1 MEANEVQKSLSG
13 SGQSQSALDNNY
25 KSTSLSSSM
34 SEAFAIR
41 SDNGD
46 LDQKVTKQS
55 VSPSIMIQTGL
66 QQSEIDSAMQQ
77 QRNPPQ
83 TFGGF
88 LWEILVG
95 SPPQP
100 SSRSTPRVASPDS
113 GQNNNNIV
121 SGGNIGIEPSQWTI
135 VGGGGNS
142 DAQDQTDSRQSPT
155 SRPVQ
160 SLDSHPDHGLLDG
173 TYSYLSSVV
182 GGASALL
189 GLSPTSETA
198 NVLAQPSSPQTDIIW
213 DNEIQLV
220 GQDDSADTP
229 IMNMELANAL
239 RRRIPSRFREY
250 NKYQL
255 IFSLQQHGASL
266 NTLYQKCAYFRDY
279 QADSPSICPSFLLI
293 QDDGNSIFGAFT
305 TEMWKSHSGS
315 GTAEE
320 TRQQLAYSS
329 SSPLSRSKYGT
340 LTSGRSYYGSGE
352 CFLFKWISDDQ
363 TSKSSLIPYEWTQK
377 NDYFMLSESDF
388 MAMGSGDG
396 KFGIFID
403 HELYRGFTSNAPT
416 FSNTTPLCTDAVKGE
431 FKIVNMEIWGM
442 L

>member
-1 MEANEVQKSLSG
+1 MEANEIQKSLSC
-13 SGQSQSALDNNY
+13 SRQSQNADN
-25 KSTSLSSSM
+25 KPTSLSSSM

-46 LDQKVTKQS
+46 LDQKVPQSS
-55 VSPSIMIQTGL
+55 VSPSIAIQTGL
-66 QQSEIDSAMQQ
+66 QQSEVDSAIQQ

-100 SSRSTPRVASPDS
+100 SSRSTPRAASPDS

-121 SGGNIGIEPSQWTI
+121 NGGNIGIEQSQWTM

-142 DAQDQTDSRQSPT
+142 GAQNQAESRQSPI

-160 SLDSHPDHGLLDG
+160 SIDIQTDHGLLDG

-198 NVLAQPSSPQTDIIW
+198 NELAQPSQSPQTDIIW

-239 RRRIPSRFREY
+239 RSRIPSRFREY

-266 NTLYQKCAYFRDY
+266 NTLYQKCANFRDY

-352 CFLFKWISDDQ
+352 CFLFKWITDDQ

-403 HELYRGFTSNAPT
+403 HELYRGFSSNAPT
-416 FSNTTPLCTDAVKGE
+416 FSNTTPLCTDTAKGE

>member
-13 SGQSQSALDNNY
+13 SRQSQNADN
-25 KSTSLSSSM
+25 KPTSLSSSM

-46 LDQKVTKQS
+46 LDQKVPQS
-55 VSPSIMIQTGL
+55 GVSPSIAIQAGL
-66 QQSEIDSAMQQ
+66 QQSEVDSAMQQ

-113 GQNNNNIV
+113 GLNNNVIV
-121 SGGNIGIEPSQWTI
+121 SAGDVGIEPSQWTM
-135 VGGGGNS
+135 VGGGNS
-142 DAQDQTDSRQSPT
+142 GAQDQTESRQSLT
-155 SRPVQ
+155 RRPVQ
-160 SLDSHPDHGLLDG
+160 SIDTHPDHGLLDG

-189 GLSPTSETA
+189 GLSPTSETT
-198 NVLAQPSSPQTDIIW
+198 NELVQPSSPQTDIIW

-220 GQDDSADTP
+220 GLDSSADTP

-279 QADSPSICPSFLLI
+279 QADRPSICPSFLLV

-352 CFLFKWISDDQ
+352 CFLFKWITGDQ

-403 HELYRGFTSNAPT
+403 HELYRGLSSNAPT
-416 FSNTTPLCTDAVKGE
+416 FSNTIPLCTDAVKGE